1 MRRWGEA
8 VPGLQQSDALV
19 FEDRDE
25 MGERGMCLTGGASTE
40 EGTPAPADQ
49 VFDQLFLGD
58 FLRHQVIARLS
69 GTK

>member
-1 MRRWGEA
+1 
-8 VPGLQQSDALV
+8 
-19 FEDRDE
+19 

>member
-25 MGERGMCLTGGASTE
+25 MGEKERTTQFMFNLLGKMME
-40 EGTPAPADQ
+40 HDGTLWK
-49 VFDQLFLGD
+49 VLI
-58 FLRHQVIARLS
+58 HHEI
-69 GTK
+69 